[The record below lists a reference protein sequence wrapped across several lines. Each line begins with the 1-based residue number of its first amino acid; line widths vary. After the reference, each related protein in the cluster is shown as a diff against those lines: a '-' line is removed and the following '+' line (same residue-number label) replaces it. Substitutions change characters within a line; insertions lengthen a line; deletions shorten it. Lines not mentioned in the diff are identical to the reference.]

1 MPIGRGIFF
10 RQKSATEKWPQL
22 EQIEIISADQLAKH
36 IGSFAAPRHS
46 DAGKTVGGHFV
57 EDAVLLL
64 VVEKIEIGIRRAS
77 DEMSIG
83 SEDLHDP
90 IGMSDRERAKKQ
102 GVNDSEDG
110 SVHPNTERN
119 GDKGHGKES
128 RTPD

>member
-1 MPIGRGIFF
+1 MSIGRGVFL

-36 IGSFAAPRHS
+36 VGGFAAPRHS
-46 DAGKTVGGHFV
+46 DAGKTVGRHSV
-57 EDAVLLL
+57 ENAVLLL

-77 DEMSIG
+77 DEMRIG
-83 SEDLHDP
+83 SEDLHHA
-90 IGMSDRERAKKQ
+90 IRMSDRERPKKQ
-102 GVNDSEDG
+102 GINDSEDG

-119 GDKGHGKES
+119 GDKSHRKES